1 MNWKEI
7 TGFICGCIGGTCG
20 TLIMSINE
28 ILGVICQI
36 AAILGALASL
46 VIAGWNIFDKI
57 KAAYKNDG
65 KIDDSEKESIQKDIK
80 DAVDD
85 FKEDLK

>member
-1 MNWKEI
+1 MDWKEI
-7 TGFICGCIGGTCG
+7 TGFISGCIGGVCG
-20 TLIMSINE
+20 TFIININE
-28 ILGVICQI
+28 ILGYIIQV
-36 AAILGALASL
+36 AGVLGALASL
-46 VIAGWNIFDKI
+46 VIAGWNIVDKF

-65 KIDDSEKESIQKDIK
+65 KIDDKEKEELQKDIK